1 MGVGNH
7 HLAAKV
13 NVTKSSLD
21 QMSDSDL
28 EQTAER
34 IGNLAND
41 NITVLKTDYG
51 VLGTDVTA
59 LDTARTTFASI
70 KTSPREAAACT
81 QSADRVPG
89 AVDRKCAQHFPKRDR
104 QDGHQISQNECGFL
118 QWLFRRA
125 RDRQSR
131 SHSRRPQAATSALA
145 VRGTAHFK
153 VRRKNVRLLL
163 RTFV

>member
-1 MGVGNH
+1 VKERKAGARESAPCDALQGPVGVGNH

-59 LDTARTTFASI
+59 LDTARTTFAGM
-70 KTSPREAAACT
+70 KTSPREAAAARKVQT
-81 QSADRVPG
+81 ASLAQLIANVRSIFRNELDKMVTKLRKTNPDFYNGYFAARVI
-89 AVDRKCAQHFPKRDR
+89 VNR
-104 QDGHQISQNECGFL
+104 
-118 QWLFRRA
+118 
-125 RDRQSR
+125 
-131 SHSRRPQAATSALA
+131 AATHAAPKPPTPPSP
-145 VRGTAHFK
+145 
-153 VRRKNVRLLL
+153 
-163 RTFV
+163 